1 MDNEYTE
8 MINTERL
15 ANLFT
20 RIVEIDSVSGHE
32 HAVSVEI
39 RKIAQALGAVYK
51 IDDSDRNTGSNTGN
65 LILKFKGNS
74 RPGTPL
80 LLSAHMDTV
89 EPGCGIKP
97 RLQNGVFTSDGTTIL
112 GADDKSAIAI
122 ILEVITVLIE
132 NQLPHCPL
140 EFVLTTCEEIGLKGA
155 KHFDFSLLSA
165 TKGYVLD
172 TSDIG
177 IIVTRAPAANR
188 LEFKI
193 IGKDAH
199 AGVAPEEGVNA
210 IYYASKA
217 IAGLELGRIDH
228 ETTCNI
234 GVIIGGIATNI
245 IPNMVIVRGEVR
257 SHNNDKLK
265 MVTERIVK
273 SFQNSVQ
280 SRAGDGKNP
289 DLPRLEY
296 TIENDFPLTNIPE
309 DHPVITIAQQ
319 AAKNLGRSLK
329 FKSTG
334 GGSDA
339 NIFFENGI
347 MAGVIGTGMTD
358 MHTVRE
364 SIKLEDM
371 VQTANLLL
379 EIIRLNSL

>member
-1 MDNEYTE
+1 
-8 MINTERL
+8 MINAERL
-15 ANLFT
+15 TNLFT
-20 RIVEIDSVSGHE
+20 RIVAIDSISGHE
-32 HAVSVEI
+32 HAISVEI
-39 RKIAQALGAVYK
+39 QKIAQDLGAVCET
-51 IDDSDRNTGSNTGN
+51 DNSDRNTGSNTGN
-65 LILKFKGNS
+65 LILKFKGS
-74 RPGTPL
+74 WPGKPL

-97 RLQNGVFTSDGTTIL
+97 RLQDGIFSSDGSTIL

-140 EFVLTTCEEIGLKGA
+140 EFVLTTCEEAGLQGA
-155 KHFDFSLLSA
+155 KHLDFSLISA
-165 TKGYVLD
+165 TQGYVLD
-172 TSDIG
+172 TSDTG

-199 AGVAPEEGVNA
+199 AGVAPEEGINA

-234 GVIIGGIATNI
+234 GVITGGIATNI
-245 IPNMVIVRGEVR
+245 IPNMVTVRGEVR
-257 SHNNDKLK
+257 SHNNKKLGIE
-265 MVTERIVK
+265 TERILKAFQNAVK
-273 SFQNSVQ
+273 SKTVNEDQ
-280 SRAGDGKNP
+280 P
-289 DLPRLEY
+289 ELPRLEY
-296 TIENDFPLTNIPE
+296 SIENDFPLTNIPE
-309 DHPVITIAQQ
+309 DHSVITIAQQ
-319 AAKNLGRSLK
+319 AAKNLGRTLK
-329 FKSTG
+329 LKSTG

-379 EIIRLNSL
+379 EIIRLYSE

>member
-1 MDNEYTE
+1 

-15 ANLFT
+15 TNLFT
-20 RIVEIDSVSGHE
+20 RIVAIDSISGHE
-32 HAVSVEI
+32 QAISVEI
-39 RKIAQALGAVYK
+39 QKITQDLGAVCET
-51 IDDSDRNTGSNTGN
+51 DSSGRNTGSNTGN
-65 LILKFKGNS
+65 LILKFKGS
-74 RPGTPL
+74 RPGKPL

-97 RLQNGVFTSDGTTIL
+97 RLQDGIFSSDGSTIL

-140 EFVLTTCEEIGLKGA
+140 EFVLTTCEEAGLQGA
-155 KHFDFSLLSA
+155 KHLDFSLISA
-165 TKGYVLD
+165 TQGYVLD
-172 TSDIG
+172 TSDTG

-199 AGVAPEEGVNA
+199 AGVAPEEGINA

-234 GVIIGGIATNI
+234 GVITGGIATNI
-245 IPNMVIVRGEVR
+245 IPNMVTVRGEVR
-257 SHNNDKLK
+257 SHNNKKLEIE
-265 MVTERIVK
+265 TERILK
-273 SFQNSVQ
+273 SFQNAVKSKTANEDQ
-280 SRAGDGKNP
+280 P
-289 DLPRLEY
+289 ELPRLEY
-296 TIENDFPLTNIPE
+296 SIENDFPLTNIPE
-309 DHPVITIAQQ
+309 DHSVITIAQQ
-319 AAKNLGRSLK
+319 AAKNLGRTLK
-329 FKSTG
+329 LKSTG

-379 EIIRLNSL
+379 EIIRLYSE